1 MFFSFR
7 KGKKNRATQGRQPFD
22 FSFHRFGLLYQPV
35 LKHKQNYPLSSH
47 YWIGQSLKG
56 SCHGSTLEG
65 RGSLLSTEHFKTQ
78 LKFFKWERGM
88 YSCSVTA
95 SGLINCSVVYNKVIS
110 NRPHTMESIHQPR
123 KSKHQFKTSQ

>member
-1 MFFSFR
+1 MCFFFFQKR
-7 KGKKNRATQGRQPFD
+7 KGRAIQGRQSFD
-22 FSFHRFGLLYQPV
+22 FSFQALAYQPV
-35 LKHKQNYPLSSH
+35 LKHKQNCPLFSH
-47 YWIGQSLKG
+47 YWIGHSLK
-56 SCHGSTLEG
+56 SLCHGTTLEG

-95 SGLINCSVVYNKVIS
+95 SGLINCSTVYNKVIS
-110 NRPHTMESIHQPR
+110 NRPHTMESIHHPR